1 MYFNCGNETNKSSE
15 NVFWQP
21 RIKQIFWKLASISSP
36 YLLPF
41 WDSGEFWKAGEKQDS
56 SIRMCTGTASTTAS
70 QGVAIQESCLSI
82 PTLLVSQQTIY
93 TIYEKDQY
101 G

>member
-1 MYFNCGNETNKSSE
+1 
-15 NVFWQP
+15 
-21 RIKQIFWKLASISSP
+21 
-36 YLLPF
+36 
-41 WDSGEFWKAGEKQDS
+41 
-56 SIRMCTGTASTTAS
+56 MCTGTASTTAS

-101 G
+101 GQKLDTGVSYMSEYDCYKRELKTEGGFESLFTCDEIV